1 MSDFFSPAQLA
12 KSVHDTL
19 DEATAAIPP
28 GRKSAVLIDATNE
41 RVRLLLAIKAGDNW
55 TIAGGGDYDGH
66 HVAGKIAVVGS
77 FR

>member
-1 MSDFFSPAQLA
+1 MSDFFSPSVLA

-28 GRKSAVLIDATNE
+28 GRKSAVLIDATQE

-55 TIAGGGDYDGH
+55 TIAGGADYDGNH
-66 HVAGKIAVVGS
+66 VTGRVAVAGSWK
-77 FR
+77 

>member
-12 KSVHDTL
+12 KSVHATL

-28 GRKSAVLIDATNE
+28 SRKSAVLIDATQE

-55 TIAGGGDYDGH
+55 TIAGGGDYDGKH
-66 HVAGKIAVVGS
+66 VQGKISVAGS
-77 FR
+77 WR